1 MVQFSLSWND
11 CISAKKRFKLSRI
24 KEIIEMKEN
33 TTLYN
38 QDSIGSNSWWLRE
51 TKGATISDKFYL
63 SFLKLVY
70 RGLRFSFKIALGK
83 KRTDIFYAKRDIN
96 FKDFLYRSIKF
107 LKIGDPLMLEIHVPK
122 HNYNIYC
129 PLNKEDFIVM
139 TRHEDDIIERFL
151 PKKGDIVV
159 DIGAHMGR
167 YTIISSKRVGTNG
180 KVVAIEAHPGN
191 FEILNRNIKLNQ
203 LTNVIPLNYAVYS
216 KETKIKLY
224 LPDEESGYTMHHSIM
239 SDYLFTKYEDK
250 TEDKF
255 VEVNA
260 NTLDYLLQLK
270 GITDVNWVK
279 IDVEGAEFEV
289 LKGAN
294 NLLSNSKDIAL
305 LIEVH
310 GKNTYEPIIKSLRSY
325 NFKIDF
331 EKTYENGEKHIIAV
345 KDTSILQ

>member
-1 MVQFSLSWND
+1 
-11 CISAKKRFKLSRI
+11 
-24 KEIIEMKEN
+24 MKER
-33 TTLYN
+33 TTLSN
-38 QDSIGSNSWWLRE
+38 QDSIGTNSWWLRE

-63 SFLKLVY
+63 SFLKIIY
-70 RGLRFSFKIALGK
+70 RGIRFSFKIALGK
-83 KRTDIFYAKRDIN
+83 KRTDMFYTKRGIN

-107 LKIGDPLMLEIHVPK
+107 LKIGDPLMLEIYVPK

-151 PKKGDIVV
+151 PKQGDIVV

-167 YTIISSKRVGTNG
+167 YTIIGSKRVGAQG
-180 KVVAIEAHPGN
+180 RVVAIEAHPEN
-191 FEILNRNIKLNQ
+191 FEMLNRNIKLNQ

-224 LPDEESGYTMHHSIM
+224 LPEVESGYTIYNTIM
-239 SDYLFTKYEDK
+239 SNRAR

-260 NTLDYLLQLK
+260 NTLDYILQSK
-270 GITDVNWVK
+270 GITYVNWIK

-289 LKGAN
+289 LKGASN
-294 NLLSNSKDIAL
+294 VLSKSKDIAL

-310 GKNTYEPIIKSLRSY
+310 GLDNYRPILEFVSSY
-325 NFKIDF
+325 NFKIEF
-331 EKTYENGEKHIIAV
+331 EKSNKTGDWRHIVLRKH
-345 KDTSILQ
+345 D

>member
-1 MVQFSLSWND
+1 MGEL
-11 CISAKKRFKLSRI
+11 
-24 KEIIEMKEN
+24 
-33 TTLYN
+33 
-38 QDSIGSNSWWLRE
+38 NSWLLKE
-51 TKGATISDKFYL
+51 TKGVKTLDKCVLYSLKVIYL
-63 SFLKLVY
+63 
-70 RGLRFSFKIALGK
+70 GLRILLRIVLGK
-83 KRTDIFYAKRDIN
+83 KRRDRIFIEQGFDFN
-96 FKDFLYRSIKF
+96 TFLYKVFKTLRIGNSML
-107 LKIGDPLMLEIHVPK
+107 LKISVPK
-122 HNYNIYC
+122 YDYKFYC
-129 PLNKEDFIVM
+129 RINREDLVFM
-139 TRHEDDIIERFL
+139 TNHEDDIIEHFT
-151 PKKGDIVV
+151 PKQGDIVV

-191 FEILNRNIKLNQ
+191 FEMLNRNIKLNQ

-224 LPDEESGYTMHHSIM
+224 LPEEDSGYTIYNTIM
-239 SDYLFTKYEDK
+239 SNRAG

-289 LKGAN
+289 LKGAHN
-294 NLLSNSKDIAL
+294 VLSNSKDISL

-310 GKNTYEPIIKSLRSY
+310 GKDTYEPIIESLRSY

-331 EKTYENGEKHIIAV
+331 EKTYENGEKHIIAL
-345 KDTSILQ
+345 KDRSTFQ

>member
-1 MVQFSLSWND
+1 
-11 CISAKKRFKLSRI
+11 
-24 KEIIEMKEN
+24 
-33 TTLYN
+33 
-38 QDSIGSNSWWLRE
+38 
-51 TKGATISDKFYL
+51 
-63 SFLKLVY
+63 
-70 RGLRFSFKIALGK
+70 
-83 KRTDIFYAKRDIN
+83 
-96 FKDFLYRSIKF
+96 
-107 LKIGDPLMLEIHVPK
+107 MLEIHVPK

-345 KDTSILQ
+345 KDNSILQ